1 VSARPN
7 GWIVRF
13 TRCRYIPRSLKTRYK
28 RMDESVKPILPPLN
42 EALRA
47 SAHGLKTFP
56 SPLTGSRSRTVDL
69 ADARMVRSG
78 GAAAPHGARL
88 EGGCGDDLHG
98 ATDRQMMA
106 PFDWS
111 SEKPA
116 TAHTKKANR
125 TGIAAAAGAPFA
137 LLSLA
142 DLAEVSRREQSAQV
156 RHKLLI

>member
-1 VSARPN
+1 
-7 GWIVRF
+7 
-13 TRCRYIPRSLKTRYK
+13 
-28 RMDESVKPILPPLN
+28 MDESVKPVLLPLN

>member
-1 VSARPN
+1 
-7 GWIVRF
+7 
-13 TRCRYIPRSLKTRYK
+13 
-28 RMDESVKPILPPLN
+28 
-42 EALRA
+42 
-47 SAHGLKTFP
+47 
-56 SPLTGSRSRTVDL
+56 
-69 ADARMVRSG
+69 MVRSG
-78 GAAAPHGARL
+78 GTDALHGARL
-88 EGGCGDDLHG
+88 EGGRGDDLHG

-111 SEKPA
+111 SEKLA

>member
-1 VSARPN
+1 
-7 GWIVRF
+7 
-13 TRCRYIPRSLKTRYK
+13 
-28 RMDESVKPILPPLN
+28 MKPILPPLN

-106 PFDWS
+106 PFDWT
-111 SEKPA
+111 SEKQA

-125 TGIAAAAGAPFA
+125 VSMAAAAGA
-137 LLSLA
+137 LLGSFSWER
-142 DLAEVSRREQSAQV
+142 LAEVSRREQGVQTSS
-156 RHKLLI
+156 